1 MAILIILNLPKGVV
15 KIIDTLL
22 VYSDE
27 EITKFPFSQD
37 FPVLTSFTAP
47 EQGIYHLGMRILTP
61 VKNAK
66 ARTRLSID
74 AFKVSNPTPYRIA
87 INAAVYPQSSCDR
100 GVEQVRLGFYNE
112 GTERYADS
120 MQIKL
125 FYTLN
130 GKDTVCLQKKTF
142 LRLDAKMEISKS
154 VFVNFDNIDMSAK
167 GLYKFWAT
175 AQYKDDKGNIKNSSV
190 FGSAVI
196 GNTILNASP
205 SSTPFAMSFEDQEY
219 YQDWIGIS
227 AAAVG
232 TWRRINTAGIRSA
245 EQRDSTPMVMEAF
258 APSTGSTNAYLKSTC
273 FQLSADSIYTLSSW
287 IKWVGDTTVG
297 PDGST
302 IRYSIA
308 KTPTAV
314 AFNKQNAVIYVNTQ
328 LHGLKEWTQFSKDF
342 TVDSNQVYYIGFLF
356 KAKTNTAAIH
366 FDDVRLCARAK
377 IAPIQNLKSSEI
389 TQNTAKISWDSISY
403 PSTFYYKLSLNNVLV
418 KDSLTTNTYN
428 LTGLVANTQYTIQLE
443 AWVAG
448 QTNTSESSHTFTT
461 LKSEIPIPAN
471 LAITQITA
479 HTAIFSW
486 DAVELDSAYSYT
498 VYLDSTIVSQNSK
511 ATQYKFEKLK
521 ANTNYTASLALVVS
535 HATENPLLQSR
546 KFTTLKD
553 TLAIEKGIENTFVKI
568 YPNPSTNGLFTLQIQ
583 KAYQAYILD
592 YQGRELLRISLN
604 SGGHILDLSKYPKG
618 IYFLYL
624 QNKQENKVCKI
635 INQ

>member
-1 MAILIILNLPKGVV
+1 
-15 KIIDTLL
+15 
-22 VYSDE
+22 
-27 EITKFPFSQD
+27 
-37 FPVLTSFTAP
+37 
-47 EQGIYHLGMRILTP
+47 
-61 VKNAK
+61 
-66 ARTRLSID
+66 
-74 AFKVSNPTPYRIA
+74 
-87 INAAVYPQSSCDR
+87 
-100 GVEQVRLGFYNE
+100 
-112 GTERYADS
+112 
-120 MQIKL
+120 
-125 FYTLN
+125 
-130 GKDTVCLQKKTF
+130 
-142 LRLDAKMEISKS
+142 
-154 VFVNFDNIDMSAK
+154 
-167 GLYKFWAT
+167 
-175 AQYKDDKGNIKNSSV
+175 
-190 FGSAVI
+190 
-196 GNTILNASP
+196 
-205 SSTPFAMSFEDQEY
+205 
-219 YQDWIGIS
+219 
-227 AAAVG
+227 
-232 TWRRINTAGIRSA
+232 
-245 EQRDSTPMVMEAF
+245 
-258 APSTGSTNAYLKSTC
+258 
-273 FQLSADSIYTLSSW
+273 
-287 IKWVGDTTVG
+287 
-297 PDGST
+297 
-302 IRYSIA
+302 
-308 KTPTAV
+308 
-314 AFNKQNAVIYVNTQ
+314 
-328 LHGLKEWTQFSKDF
+328 
-342 TVDSNQVYYIGFLF
+342 
-356 KAKTNTAAIH
+356 
-366 FDDVRLCARAK
+366 CARAK

-592 YQGRELLRISLN
+592 YQGRELWRISLN